1 GRHNL
6 LFARSEGLDINLSDF
21 IKSTG
26 AKGGG
31 RPEFARG
38 AAEDSLPWEAAKVMA
53 PHM

>member
-1 GRHNL
+1 M
-6 LFARSEGLDINLSDF
+6 SDL

-38 AAEDSLPWEAAKVMA
+38 ACKESLPWEAAKVMA
-53 PHM
+53 PHL